1 MAAILKAVISLYLA
15 GASRYD
21 EESQLMTP
29 EERFQRIE
37 SAISGLATAAERH
50 AAAVEK
56 HDEQIEA
63 LLTIA
68 DKHAVELTALR
79 AVVTDVNRQWQAY
92 INTLPRR

>member
-1 MAAILKAVISLYLA
+1 
-15 GASRYD
+15 
-21 EESQLMTP
+21 MTT

-68 DKHAVELTALR
+68 EKHAAELTALR
-79 AVVTDVNRQWQAY
+79 TVVTDVTRH
-92 INTLPRR
+92 